1 MRIASVGVTQN
12 GLTKKQIGEVKKE
25 FYDEKTKKQRHP
37 SSSGYMIKN
46 RRPLLV
52 LFFIEPTKDT
62 KNPVDLET
70 LPPILCAL
78 GLGFPSTGEKEKTI
92 EYEVN
97 LVDWQNEYAGMYDD
111 EE

>member
-1 MRIASVGVTQN
+1 
-12 GLTKKQIGEVKKE
+12 
-25 FYDEKTKKQRHP
+25 
-37 SSSGYMIKN
+37 MIKN
-46 RRPLLV
+46 RHPLLA
-52 LFFIEPTKDT
+52 LFFIEPTVDS
-62 KNPVDLET
+62 KNPVDLDT

-97 LVDWQNEYAGMYDD
+97 LVAWQNEYADIYDD